1 MEYSF
6 TLKVQLGAEEQ
17 DNDALIERL
26 AEAGCDDA
34 LIGSG
39 RPGRLAL
46 EFTREADN
54 AKSAVQSAIHDI
66 RKAIPDAVLVEA
78 SPDFV
83 GLTEIADIVGMS
95 RQAMRKLM
103 LTHQRSFPLPVHEGS
118 VAIWHLAEV
127 LEWFEQRG
135 GYRPQQSM
143 KETARA
149 AWGLNATRQQ
159 IAS

>member
-1 MEYSF
+1 VEYSF

-66 RKAIPDAVLVEA
+66 RKGIPDAVLVEA

-103 LTHQRSFPLPVHEGS
+103 HTHQRSFPLPVHEGS

-127 LEWFEQRG
+127 LDWFEQRG
-135 GYRPQQSM
+135 GYRPQESM

-149 AWGLNATRQQ
+149 AWGLNATRPQ